1 MMPFYCSYRN
11 KNEPSAIY
19 PSFGYSPPPGKKIS
33 KCDDAPAMTLVVQW
47 WLFLPFDTRGR
58 VIFLCRVTFHSA
70 HFTNDRHW
78 DHIPI
83 LLQYCGS
90 CPRVHHDPYLPSISA
105 SLQTPGRAE
114 LATILTIPLL
124 FQESSPL
131 SFTLSSQRL
140 LEVQKKK
147 FDSERYHQSSH
158 PCWDPVHTHK
168 SRPLPPF
175 PSRHITSS
183 LERARL

>member
-1 MMPFYCSYRN
+1 MCVCGVCVLGVCVYDDDLLIVLTETKTSLRLYTR
-11 KNEPSAIY
+11 PS
-19 PSFGYSPPPGKKIS
+19 GTPPPGKKVS

-90 CPRVHHDPYLPSISA
+90 CPRVRHDPYLPSISA

-124 FQESSPL
+124 FQGSSPL

-140 LEVQKKK
+140 LEVQK
-147 FDSERYHQSSH
+147 
-158 PCWDPVHTHK
+158 
-168 SRPLPPF
+168 
-175 PSRHITSS
+175 I
-183 LERARL
+183 RL

>member
-1 MMPFYCSYRN
+1 MCVCGVCVLGVCVYDDDLLIVLTETKTSLRLYTR
-11 KNEPSAIY
+11 PS
-19 PSFGYSPPPGKKIS
+19 GTPPPGKKVS

-47 WLFLPFDTRGR
+47 WLFLPFDTRVR
-58 VIFLCRVTFHSA
+58 VIFLCRVTVTFHSA

-90 CPRVHHDPYLPSISA
+90 CPRVRHDPYLPSISA

-124 FQESSPL
+124 FQG
-131 SFTLSSQRL
+131 
-140 LEVQKKK
+140 
-147 FDSERYHQSSH
+147 
-158 PCWDPVHTHK
+158 
-168 SRPLPPF
+168 
-175 PSRHITSS
+175 
-183 LERARL
+183 

>member
-1 MMPFYCSYRN
+1 VCVCGVCVLGVCVYDDDLLIVLTETKTSLRLYTR
-11 KNEPSAIY
+11 PS
-19 PSFGYSPPPGKKIS
+19 GTPPPGKKIS

-90 CPRVHHDPYLPSISA
+90 CPRVRHDPYLPSISA

-124 FQESSPL
+124 FQGSSPL

-140 LEVQKKK
+140 LEVQK
-147 FDSERYHQSSH
+147 
-158 PCWDPVHTHK
+158 
-168 SRPLPPF
+168 
-175 PSRHITSS
+175 I
-183 LERARL
+183 RL

>member
-1 MMPFYCSYRN
+1 MSITMMMMPFNCSYRN
-11 KNEPSAIY
+11 KNETTAIY
-19 PSFGYSPPPGKKIS
+19 PSLGVLPPPERKIS

-90 CPRVHHDPYLPSISA
+90 CPRVRHDPYLPSISA

-124 FQESSPL
+124 FQGSSPL

-140 LEVQKKK
+140 LEVQK
-147 FDSERYHQSSH
+147 
-158 PCWDPVHTHK
+158 
-168 SRPLPPF
+168 
-175 PSRHITSS
+175 I
-183 LERARL
+183 RL

>member
-1 MMPFYCSYRN
+1 
-11 KNEPSAIY
+11 
-19 PSFGYSPPPGKKIS
+19 
-33 KCDDAPAMTLVVQW
+33 MTLVVQW

-58 VIFLCRVTFHSA
+58 VVFLCRVTFHSA

-83 LLQYCGS
+83 LLQYCES
-90 CPRVHHDPYLPSISA
+90 CPCVRHDPYLPSISA

-114 LATILTIPLL
+114 LATILTIPKDRLL
-124 FQESSPL
+124 SVLPYPL
-131 SFTLSSQRL
+131 SVFW
-140 LEVQKKK
+140 KFKK
-147 FDSERYHQSSH
+147 FDSERYHQSPH
-158 PCWDPVHTHK
+158 PRWDPVHTHK

-183 LERARL
+183 LELARL

>member
-1 MMPFYCSYRN
+1 VCVCGVCVLGVCVYDDDLLIVLTETKTSLRLYTR
-11 KNEPSAIY
+11 PS
-19 PSFGYSPPPGKKIS
+19 GTPPPGKKVS

-70 HFTNDRHW
+70 HFTSDRHW

-90 CPRVHHDPYLPSISA
+90 CPCVRHDPYLPSISA

-124 FQESSPL
+124 FQGSSPL

-140 LEVQKKK
+140 LEVQK
-147 FDSERYHQSSH
+147 
-158 PCWDPVHTHK
+158 
-168 SRPLPPF
+168 
-175 PSRHITSS
+175 I
-183 LERARL
+183 RL